1 MTNERPVYRVALLSN
16 AMHQERFAQ
25 AFAQHPRLRVVSV
38 VDEPGIEPYIARR
51 NRALAEEHGVPYVES
66 LDAAGGDDVDVV
78 SVGAEIERRGR
89 LALAA
94 AGWGKHLWLDKPP
107 AASVAETDEL
117 AATVRASGV
126 RSLVFSHLAAPWSVA
141 LQEAINRGEVGS
153 LRAVHLDFSFVK
165 GMANGLV
172 GRRVPA
178 GTGAR
183 DVWTFRD
190 PDAATDPTESGHH
203 VIAKRELAEEGWYAL
218 SLAWRLCPQPV
229 RRVFATGGAYFL
241 EHHRDLNVEDFA
253 TLVLTLEDGPLVTIA
268 TGRTGRRTHA
278 GTSRMLVRAAGDR
291 GTIVID
297 GGQPPVHRYSAA
309 GSTGGSSRP
318 AAESTGL
325 AEIVDHFVACLDGVA
340 PSLTTVEDAR
350 GLMRVL
356 DAAYKSIATGQPVD
370 CR

>member
-1 MTNERPVYRVALLSN
+1 VSGSQAYRVALLSN

-25 AFAQHPRLRVVSV
+25 AFGRHPRLSLAVL
-38 VDEPGIEPYIARR
+38 VDEPDVEPYVARR
-51 NRALAEEHGVPYVES
+51 NRALAAEHGLPYRES
-66 LDAAGGDDVDVV
+66 LDAAADMEIDVV

-89 LALAA
+89 LATAA
-94 AGWGKHLWLDKPP
+94 ARWSKHLWLDKPP
-107 AASVAETDEL
+107 VSSVAEADEL
-117 AATVRASGV
+117 AAAVAAHGV
-126 RSLVFSHLAAPWSVA
+126 KSLVFSHLAAPWSAA
-141 LQEAINRGEVGS
+141 LQAAIAGGELGA
-153 LRAVHLDFSFVK
+153 LRAVHMDFSFVK
-165 GMANGLV
+165 GSATGLSE
-172 GRRVPA
+172 RRVPA

-190 PDAATDPTESGHH
+190 AEAATDPTESGHN

-229 RRVFATGGAYFL
+229 QRVYATGGAYFL

-253 TLVLTLEDGPLVTIA
+253 TLVLTLRDGPLVTIA

-278 GTSRMLVRAAGDR
+278 GTSRMSVRAVGDR
-291 GTIVID
+291 ATIVVD
-297 GGQPPVHRYSAA
+297 GGQPAVYTYS
-309 GSTGGSSRP
+309 GDGGGGGRSRP

-325 AEIVDHFVACLDGVA
+325 AELVDRFVAYLDGEA
-340 PSLTTVEDAR
+340 TSPTTVEDAR

-356 DAAYKSIATGQPVD
+356 DAAYESFAVGQPVD